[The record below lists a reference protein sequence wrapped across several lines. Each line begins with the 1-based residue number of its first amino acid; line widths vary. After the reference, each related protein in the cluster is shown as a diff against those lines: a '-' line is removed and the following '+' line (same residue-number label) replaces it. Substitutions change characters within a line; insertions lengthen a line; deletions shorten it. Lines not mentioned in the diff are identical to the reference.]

1 MPVFEPADL
10 PITTLVGDQVT
21 HVEPAATLAEVARRM
36 ADDGISAVCVGGD
49 GQVMGLLTERDVV
62 RAVATGV
69 DVDAATAADLC
80 VTELVWT
87 DPGATIAEVA
97 DEMMGNWVR
106 HVLVGGPDELVGI
119 VSIRDVLGAY
129 AAADD
134 DRPGGRG
141 GD

>member
-10 PITTLVGDQVT
+10 PITTLVGDVVT
-21 HVEPAATLAEVARRM
+21 HVAPESTVAEVARRM
-36 ADDGISAVCVGGD
+36 ADDGISAVCVGAD
-49 GQVMGLLTERDVV
+49 GRVVGLLTERDVV
-62 RAVATGV
+62 RIVAGGADLETT
-69 DVDAATAADLC
+69 TAAQVC
-80 VTELVWT
+80 ATELVWT
-87 DPGATIAEVA
+87 DPAATIAEVA

-106 HVLVGGPDELVGI
+106 HVLVGGPDELVGL

>member
-1 MPVFEPADL
+1 MPAFEPADL

-21 HVEPAATLAEVARRM
+21 HVPPTATLRDVARRM
-36 ADDGISAVCVGGD
+36 AEDGISAVCVGTATDVVG
-49 GQVMGLLTERDVV
+49 VLTERDVV
-62 RAVATGV
+62 RAVAAGI
-69 DVDAATAADLC
+69 DAEAAVAGDLGA
-80 VTELVWT
+80 TELVWT

-97 DEMMGNWVR
+97 DEMMGHWIR
-106 HVLVGGPDELVGI
+106 HVLVGGPDGLVGL
-119 VSIRDVLGAY
+119 VSMRDVLGAY